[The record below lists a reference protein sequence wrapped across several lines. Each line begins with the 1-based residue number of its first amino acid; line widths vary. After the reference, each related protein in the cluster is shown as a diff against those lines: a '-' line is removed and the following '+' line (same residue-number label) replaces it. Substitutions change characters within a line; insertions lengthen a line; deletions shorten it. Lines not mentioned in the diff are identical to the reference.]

1 MREVILET
9 LRCPASGTPL
19 HREGDELV
27 AAGGK
32 HRYPL
37 HAGRIPLFAEAPASR
52 DAARQQHH
60 YDQLAPLYLENLAYP
75 HTEAYAAQLDRIFLE
90 VLGEA
95 PLGRVAE
102 LCCGQGEALG
112 LLQDRI
118 DTGVG
123 VDISLAMLEAAA
135 ARLPEDR
142 TAVVQGDA
150 TCLPLGDEQ
159 FDCVFMFGGIHH
171 VADRN
176 GLFREVA
183 RILVPGGRFLWREP
197 VSDFPLWRLLRALIY
212 RWSSAL
218 DHETERPLLYRET
231 VAPLERAGLS
241 LRSWRTCAFLG
252 FCLLMNSDVLVVN
265 RGLRFVPG
273 IRRLAE
279 WAARFDEW
287 CLHLPGL
294 RRAGLQVVG
303 CARKGDVGS
312 EVQKPEVLGVS
323 RSLPG
328 F

>member
-1 MREVILET
+1 MREVILEA
-9 LRCPASGTPL
+9 LRCPASGAPL

-75 HTEAYAAQLDRIFLE
+75 HTEAYAAQLDRTCLE
-90 VLGEA
+90 VLGDA

-102 LCCGQGEALG
+102 ICCGPGEGLALLG
-112 LLQDRI
+112 DRFEV
-118 DTGVG
+118 GVG

-142 TAVVQGDA
+142 IAVVQGDA
-150 TCLPLGDEQ
+150 TCLPLQDGQ
-159 FDCVFMFGGIHH
+159 FDCVVMLGGIHH
-171 VADRN
+171 VADRS

-183 RILVPGGRFLWREP
+183 RILVPGGRFVWREP

-218 DHETERPLLYRET
+218 DHETERPLLYGET
-231 VAPLERAGLS
+231 VPPLERAGLA
-241 LRSWRTCAFLG
+241 LRSWRTCGFLG
-252 FCLLMNSDVLVVN
+252 FCLLMNSDVLVFN
-265 RGLRFVPG
+265 RVLRFVPG

-287 CLHLPGL
+287 CVHLPAL
-294 RRAGLQVVG
+294 QRAGLQVVG
-303 CARKGDVGS
+303 CAQKRGSGDVG
-312 EVQKPEVLGVS
+312 
-323 RSLPG
+323 
-328 F
+328 

>member
-1 MREVILET
+1 VILEA
-9 LRCPASGTPL
+9 LRCPVSGAPL

-27 AAGGK
+27 AEDGK

-37 HAGRIPLFAEAPASR
+37 HAGRIPLFAESPASR

-60 YDQLAPLYLENLAYP
+60 YDQLAPRYLENLAYP
-75 HTEAYAAQLDRIFLE
+75 HTEAYAAQLDRVFLE

-112 LLQDRI
+112 LLQGRI
-118 DTGVG
+118 DIGIG

-135 ARLPEDR
+135 ARLPDGR
-142 TAVVQGDA
+142 NAVVQGDA

-171 VADRN
+171 VADRG

-183 RILVPGGRFLWREP
+183 RVLAPGGRFLWREP
-197 VSDFPLWRLLRALIY
+197 VSDFLPWRALRALIY
-212 RWSSAL
+212 RWSPAL
-218 DHETERPLLYRET
+218 DHETERPLLYNET
-231 VAPLERAGLS
+231 VPHLERAGLT

-252 FCLLMNSDVLVVN
+252 FCLLMNSDVLVLN

-287 CLHLPGL
+287 CVHRPGL

-303 CARKGDVGS
+303 CAQKGSLGPGDRDPEAVGANRR
-312 EVQKPEVLGVS
+312 LAGA
-323 RSLPG
+323 
-328 F
+328 